1 MASSLGSSTSRAAP
15 WSGAPI
21 TPTSRRRTPAP
32 PAASSRD
39 LDDVELEKR
48 SYKKRVFDVR
58 RLPGLTPYAEGWEL
72 QRELVGLRR
81 RDEIPDTLVLLEHS
95 PVYTV
100 GRAAKDASN
109 LGAGEECLVALG
121 AEVFWSDRGGDVTF
135 HGPGQLVG
143 YPILRLRELD
153 THKYLRDLEEVI
165 ILVLADY
172 GLEAGRHPT
181 YTGVWIGN
189 DKIAAIGVKF
199 SSGRITSHGFALNV
213 KTDLTWFDRVTPCGI
228 KEHGVTSLAQ
238 ELKAEVPLPEVEE
251 KVVERFKEL
260 F

>member
-1 MASSLGSSTSRAAP
+1 VSRSP
-15 WSGAPI
+15 GVE
-21 TPTSRRRTPAP
+21 TENRTRPGP
-32 PAASSRD
+32 FI
-39 LDDVELEKR
+39 E
-48 SYKKRVFDVR
+48 VR
-58 RLPGLTPYAEGWEL
+58 RLPGLTPYAEGWEM
-72 QRELVGLRR
+72 QNDLVGLRR
-81 RDEIPDTLVLLEHS
+81 DGEIPDTLVLLEHP

-100 GRAAKDASN
+100 GRAAKSAKN
-109 LGAGEECLVALG
+109 LGAGEEYLRSFG
-121 AEVFWSDRGGDVTF
+121 AEVFWIDRGGDVTF

-228 KEHGVTSLAQ
+228 RNHGVTSLQ
-238 ELKAEVPLPEVEE
+238 GELDAEVSLLEVEE
-251 KVVERFKEL
+251 KVVGRFREL
-260 F
+260 FG